1 VNGVLQLGPRVVR
14 NAACGGPHHEAFLMM
29 ASIDLPHP
37 EERPSGRLATDAA
50 MPSSIGF
57 A

>member
-1 VNGVLQLGPRVVR
+1 VNGVLQFGPRVVR
-14 NAACGGPHHEAFLMM
+14 NAACGGPDHEAFLMM

-37 EERPSGRLATDAA
+37 EERPSGRVSKDAG